1 MCRPVAINALL
12 AGVLASLVTVSS
24 ADEARIV
31 LKTNPFERPALQ
43 EKQANEVLNN
53 RQPAASALQL
63 RATMV
68 AGAESLANIS
78 GMIIGI
84 GQEVDGYQLVSVR
97 ERNVILAKNGT
108 TKTLSVDD

>member
-1 MCRPVAINALL
+1 MRRPVAISALL
-12 AGVLASLVTVSS
+12 AGILASVMTVCG
-24 ADEARIV
+24 AEEARIV
-31 LKTNPFERPALQ
+31 LQTNPFEQPAVQ
-43 EKQANEVLNN
+43 QKQSNEVQNN
-53 RQPAASALQL
+53 RHPAASALQL

-68 AGAESLANIS
+68 AGADSLANIS

-97 ERNVILAKNGT
+97 ERNVILSKNGT